1 MNRNQAMRLWDGL
14 ASLPVGC
21 DSHGEVVEQCTA
33 FGAVALSHGL
43 PQTCYE
49 LNRGHVH
56 CAKAAAFLR
65 KWADSLESIESK
77 T

>member
-14 ASLPVGC
+14 ANKVVG
-21 DSHGEVVEQCTA
+21 GEAVDAIEQCTA
-33 FGAVALSHGL
+33 FGAVVLSHGL

>member
-1 MNRNQAMRLWDGL
+1 MNKNQAMRLWD
-14 ASLPVGC
+14 AMATRPVGVS
-21 DSHGEVVEQCTA
+21 DDDDVEQCQA

-43 PQTCYE
+43 PQTFFE

-65 KWADSLESIESK
+65 KWADALESIEPK
-77 T
+77 A

>member
-43 PQTCYE
+43 PQTFHD
-49 LNRGHVH
+49 LMQVVNRQ
-56 CAKAAAFLR
+56 KAAAFLR